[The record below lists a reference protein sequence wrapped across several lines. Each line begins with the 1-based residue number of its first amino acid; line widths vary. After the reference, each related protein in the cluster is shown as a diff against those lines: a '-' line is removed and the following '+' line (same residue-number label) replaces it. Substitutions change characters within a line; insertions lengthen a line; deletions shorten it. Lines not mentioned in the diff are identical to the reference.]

1 MKYRSLLI
9 GSTKQKHMIT
19 IDQSQAYSLNG
30 IRKKHLRSYIQNKT
44 AFLIFKR
51 VFDILVSFTIIIF
64 LLSWLIPLLGII
76 IKLNS
81 RGPIFFIQRRV
92 GRGLKS
98 FSCIKF
104 RTMVLNCEAN
114 KCPTTDNDCR
124 ITSIGKFLR
133 KTSFDE
139 LPQFINV
146 LIGDMSIVGPR
157 PHMFYDCKRF
167 SNYIQYY
174 KFRSLV
180 RPGITGL
187 AQVKGFRGPAEDPYA
202 IASRFSY
209 DSMYI
214 RQMSFALDLNIIL
227 TTAVQ
232 TFNVVLFN
240 SRAERKRLKR
250 LKEEEGKKI
259 AA

>member
-1 MKYRSLLI
+1 MV
-9 GSTKQKHMIT
+9 TF
-19 IDQSQAYSLNG
+19 DQSQPYSLKG
-30 IRKKHLRSYIQNKT
+30 IRKRHLRSYIKNKT
-44 AFLIFKR
+44 VFLLSKR
-51 VFDILVSFTIIIF
+51 IFDILVSLTIIIF
-64 LLSWLIPLLGII
+64 LLSWLIPLLGAI

-81 RGPIFFIQRRV
+81 RGPIFFVQRRV

-98 FSCIKF
+98 FSCLKF
-104 RTMVLNCEAN
+104 RTMVLNYEAN
-114 KCPTTDNDCR
+114 KCPTTHNDYR
-124 ITSIGKFLR
+124 VTSIGKFLR
-133 KTSFDE
+133 ITSLDE

-146 LIGDMSIVGPR
+146 LIGDMSVVGPR

-167 SNYIQYY
+167 SNHIQYY

-187 AQVKGFRGPAEDPYA
+187 AQVKGFRGPAEDPYQ
-202 IASRFSY
+202 ITSRFSY
-209 DSMYI
+209 DSIYI

-227 TTAVQ
+227 DTAIQ
-232 TFNVVLFN
+232 TFNIILFK

-250 LKEEEGKKI
+250 LKEGETKKI

>member
-1 MKYRSLLI
+1 
-9 GSTKQKHMIT
+9 MIT
-19 IDQSQAYSLNG
+19 TNQGHTYSLRG
-30 IRKKHLRSYIQNKT
+30 IRKRHLRSYIKNKT
-44 AFLIFKR
+44 VFLFFKR
-51 VFDILVSFTIIIF
+51 IFDIVVSLTLIIF
-64 LLSWLIPLLGII
+64 VLSWLIPLLGII

-81 RGPIFFIQRRV
+81 RGPVFFIQRRV

-98 FSCIKF
+98 FRCIKF

-114 KCPTTDNDCR
+114 KCPTTESDCR
-124 ITSIGKFLR
+124 ITSIGNFFR
-133 KTSFDE
+133 TTSIDE

-146 LIGDMSIVGPR
+146 LLGDMSIVGPR

-187 AQVKGFRGPAEDPYA
+187 AQIKGFRGPAEDPYK

-214 RQMSFALDLNIIL
+214 RQMSLALDISIVLN
-227 TTAVQ
+227 TATQ
-232 TFNVVLFN
+232 TFNIIFFK
-240 SRAERKRLKR
+240 RMAERKRLKR
-250 LKEEEGKKI
+250 FKKFKEEKAKRI

>member
-1 MKYRSLLI
+1 MREL
-9 GSTKQKHMIT
+9 MIT
-19 IDQSQAYSLNG
+19 NQGHTYSLRG
-30 IRKKHLRSYIQNKT
+30 IRKKHLRTYIKNKT
-44 AFLIFKR
+44 VFLFSKR
-51 VFDILVSFTIIIF
+51 VFDIIASFIVIVF
-64 LLSWLIPLLGII
+64 VLSWLIPLLGMI

-81 RGPIFFIQRRV
+81 RGPIFFTQRRV

-98 FSCIKF
+98 FRCIKF
-104 RTMVLNCEAN
+104 RTMVVNCEAN
-114 KCPTTDNDCR
+114 KCPTTETDR
-124 ITSIGKFLR
+124 RVTSVGKFLR
-133 KTSFDE
+133 ITSFDE

-146 LIGDMSIVGPR
+146 FMGDMSIVGPR

-187 AQVKGFRGPAEDPYA
+187 AQIKGFRGPAEDPYK

-214 RQMSFALDLNIIL
+214 RQMNFGLDLNIIL
-227 TTAVQ
+227 KTAAQ
-232 TFNVVLFN
+232 TFNIIFFK
-240 SRAERKRLKR
+240 RIAERKRLKR
-250 LKEEEGKKI
+250 LRKEEAKKI

>member
-1 MKYRSLLI
+1 
-9 GSTKQKHMIT
+9 
-19 IDQSQAYSLNG
+19 
-30 IRKKHLRSYIQNKT
+30 LRSYIKNKT
-44 AFLIFKR
+44 VFLLSKR
-51 VFDILVSFTIIIF
+51 VFDIIVSLIVTVF
-64 LLSWLIPLLGII
+64 LLSWLIPLLGAI

-81 RGPIFFIQRRV
+81 RGSVFFVQRRV

-98 FSCIKF
+98 FRCIKF

-114 KCPTTDNDCR
+114 KCPTTENDRR

-133 KTSFDE
+133 NTSIDE

-157 PHMFYDCKRF
+157 PHMFYDCERF

-187 AQVKGFRGPAEDPYA
+187 AQIKGFRGPAEDPYK

-214 RQMSFALDLNIIL
+214 RQMSFGLDLNIIL
-227 TTAVQ
+227 NTAAQ
-232 TFNVVLFN
+232 TFNIILFK

-250 LKEEEGKKI
+250 LKEEEAKKI

>member
-1 MKYRSLLI
+1 
-9 GSTKQKHMIT
+9 MIT
-19 IDQSQAYSLNG
+19 TNQGHTYSLRG
-30 IRKKHLRSYIQNKT
+30 IRKRHLRSYIKNKT
-44 AFLIFKR
+44 VFLFFKR
-51 VFDILVSFTIIIF
+51 IFDIVVSLTIIVF
-64 LLSWLIPLLGII
+64 VLSWLIPLLGVI

-81 RGPIFFIQRRV
+81 RGPVFFIQRRV

-98 FSCIKF
+98 FRCIKF

-114 KCPTTDNDCR
+114 KCPTTENDCR
-124 ITSIGKFLR
+124 ITSIGNFLR
-133 KTSFDE
+133 TTSIDE

-146 LIGDMSIVGPR
+146 LRGDMSIVGPR

-187 AQVKGFRGPAEDPYA
+187 AQIKGFRGPAEDPYK

-214 RQMSFALDLNIIL
+214 RQMSLVLDLNIIL
-227 TTAVQ
+227 NTAAQ
-232 TFNVVLFN
+232 TFNILFFK
-240 SRAERKRLKR
+240 RMAERKRLRRFKKF
-250 LKEEEGKKI
+250 KEEKAKKI

>member
-1 MKYRSLLI
+1 
-9 GSTKQKHMIT
+9 
-19 IDQSQAYSLNG
+19 
-30 IRKKHLRSYIQNKT
+30 
-44 AFLIFKR
+44 
-51 VFDILVSFTIIIF
+51 
-64 LLSWLIPLLGII
+64 
-76 IKLNS
+76 
-81 RGPIFFIQRRV
+81 
-92 GRGLKS
+92 
-98 FSCIKF
+98 
-104 RTMVLNCEAN
+104 MVLNCEAN
-114 KCPTTDNDCR
+114 KCPTTENDCR

-133 KTSFDE
+133 TTSIDE

-146 LIGDMSIVGPR
+146 LLGHMSVVGPR

-187 AQVKGFRGPAEDPYA
+187 AQIKGFRGPAEDPYK

-214 RQMSFALDLNIIL
+214 RQMSLALDLNIIL
-227 TTAVQ
+227 NTAAQ
-232 TFNVVLFN
+232 TFNILFFK
-240 SRAERKRLKR
+240 RMAERKRLKR
-250 LKEEEGKKI
+250 FRKFKEEKAKKI

>member
-1 MKYRSLLI
+1 
-9 GSTKQKHMIT
+9 MIT
-19 IDQSQAYSLNG
+19 INQSHTYSLKG
-30 IRKKHLRSYIQNKT
+30 VRKKHLRSYIKNKGF
-44 AFLIFKR
+44 FLFSKR
-51 VFDILVSFTIIIF
+51 LFDIIVSFTVIIF
-64 LLSWLIPLLGII
+64 LLSWLIPLLGAI

-81 RGPIFFIQRRV
+81 GGPVFFVQRRV

-98 FSCIKF
+98 FRCIKF

-114 KCPTTDNDCR
+114 QCPTTQNDHR
-124 ITSIGKFLR
+124 VTSIGRFLR
-133 KTSFDE
+133 TTSFDE

-146 LIGDMSIVGPR
+146 LMGHMSIVGPR
-157 PHMFYDCKRF
+157 PHMFYDCERF

-187 AQVKGFRGPAEDPYA
+187 AQIKGFRGPAEDLYK

-209 DSMYI
+209 DSMYV
-214 RQMSFALDLNIIL
+214 RQMNFRLDLNIIL
-227 TTAVQ
+227 NTAAQ
-232 TFNVVLFN
+232 TFNIIMFK
-240 SRAERKRLKR
+240 SRAERKRLK
-250 LKEEEGKKI
+250 KEEAKKI

>member
-1 MKYRSLLI
+1 MRKL
-9 GSTKQKHMIT
+9 MIT
-19 IDQSQAYSLNG
+19 INQSHTHSFRG
-30 IRKKHLRSYIQNKT
+30 VRKKHLRSYIKSKSV
-44 AFLIFKR
+44 FLLSKR
-51 VFDILVSFTIIIF
+51 VFDIITSLTVIIF
-64 LLSWLIPLLGII
+64 LLSWLIPLLGAI

-81 RGPIFFIQRRV
+81 KGPVFFVQRRV

-98 FSCIKF
+98 FRCIKF

-114 KCPTTDNDCR
+114 KSPTTQDDR
-124 ITSIGKFLR
+124 RVTSIGRFLR
-133 KTSFDE
+133 TTSFDE

-146 LIGDMSIVGPR
+146 LIGDMSVVGPR

-167 SNYIQYY
+167 SNHIQHY
-174 KFRSLV
+174 KFRCLV

-187 AQVKGFRGPAEDPYA
+187 AQIKGFRGPAEDPYK

-214 RQMSFALDLNIIL
+214 RQMSFGLDLSIIL
-227 TTAVQ
+227 NTAAQ
-232 TFNVVLFN
+232 TFNIIIFKGK
-240 SRAERKRLKR
+240 AERKRLKR
-250 LKEEEGKKI
+250 LKKEEAKKI

>member
-1 MKYRSLLI
+1 
-9 GSTKQKHMIT
+9 MIT
-19 IDQSQAYSLNG
+19 TNQGHTYSLRG
-30 IRKKHLRSYIQNKT
+30 IRKRHLRSYIKNKT
-44 AFLIFKR
+44 VFLFFKR
-51 VFDILVSFTIIIF
+51 IFDIVVSSTIIVF
-64 LLSWLIPLLGII
+64 VLSWLIPLLGLII
-76 IKLNS
+76 RINS
-81 RGPIFFIQRRV
+81 KGPVFFIQRRV

-98 FSCIKF
+98 FRCIKF

-114 KCPTTDNDCR
+114 KCPTTENDCR

-133 KTSFDE
+133 TTSIDE

-146 LIGDMSIVGPR
+146 LLGHMSVVGPR

-187 AQVKGFRGPAEDPYA
+187 AQIKGFRGPAEDPYK

-214 RQMSFALDLNIIL
+214 RQMSLALDLNIIL
-227 TTAVQ
+227 NTAAQ
-232 TFNVVLFN
+232 TFNILFFK
-240 SRAERKRLKR
+240 RMAERKRLKR
-250 LKEEEGKKI
+250 FRKFKEEKAKKI